1 MSVKNPNV
9 LLQYSGSFS
18 RALLA
23 LRRLELE
30 SLIMS
35 PNWGMKE
42 IKDLQEEK
50 NQIIRP
56 MLVREIGLGFIG
68 KDIPNNLYE
77 LDEFSHF
84 TQPESQKALYIL
96 KVLTVLDGYHEL
108 NTSAII
114 EKTGLSSKSVV
125 GTLRMLRDRGLVDY
139 KVRKKWNNEKIYSI
153 RRLRALFYI
162 LKLIQWKFNRNFPQ
176 TYNKVR
182 KTESIIN
189 EKFPKGLE
197 DIPIILSDKLKKFI
211 PKNILPKDNSPIKDW
226 NSTVSNMIKTLYNN
240 SLYCNECFKK
250 GILSEPVLNNEELI
264 CPKCGIASKFNEEM
278 YFMGTDP
285 YLKSRRQSWKD
296 GENIKNKIRKH

>member
-18 RALLA
+18 KGLLA
-23 LRRLELE
+23 LRKLELQ

-42 IKDLQEEK
+42 LEDLQEEK

-56 MLVREIGLGFIG
+56 MISREIGLGFIG
-68 KDIPNNLYE
+68 KDISNNFFE
-77 LDEFSHF
+77 PDEFSRF

-96 KVLTVLDGYHEL
+96 KVLTVLDWYHEL

-114 EKTGLSSKSVV
+114 KKTGLSSKSVV
-125 GTLRMLRDRGLVDY
+125 GTLRMLRERDLVDY
-139 KVRKKWNNEKIYSI
+139 NVRKKWNNEKIYSI

-176 TYNKVR
+176 TYNKVK

-189 EKFPKGLE
+189 EKFPKELE
-197 DIPIILSDKLKKFI
+197 NIPISLSEKWKKLF
-211 PKNILPKDNSPIKDW
+211 PKNILPKDNSPIKEW
-226 NSTVSNMIKTLYNN
+226 NTTVSYTIKTMYNRGF
-240 SLYCNECFKK
+240 YCEECFKK
-250 GILSEPVLNNEELI
+250 GILSELILDNEESI
-264 CPKCGIASKFNEEM
+264 CPKCGIASKFNEEV
-278 YFMGTDP
+278 YFMADP
-285 YLKSRRQSWKD
+285 YLKSKRESYRD
-296 GENIKNKIRKH
+296 DENIKNKIKKH

>member
-1 MSVKNPNV
+1 
-9 LLQYSGSFS
+9 
-18 RALLA
+18 
-23 LRRLELE
+23 
-30 SLIMS
+30 
-35 PNWGMKE
+35 
-42 IKDLQEEK
+42 
-50 NQIIRP
+50 

-176 TYNKVR
+176 TYNKVKALEEER
-182 KTESIIN
+182 EGRELIHKKIN
-189 EKFPKGLE
+189 EENLE
-197 DIPIILSDKLKKFI
+197 WLKKEI
-211 PKNILPKDNSPIKDW
+211 EIVKS
-226 NSTVSNMIKTLYNN
+226 
-240 SLYCNECFKK
+240 K
-250 GILSEPVLNNEELI
+250 GWT
-264 CPKCGIASKFNEEM
+264 IAK
-278 YFMGTDP
+278 
-285 YLKSRRQSWKD
+285 
-296 GENIKNKIRKH
+296 